1 MISHC
6 LFLIIIFSVVLLLIF
21 NDSFLFNGLP
31 VQSSLPVVPVL
42 QDLKYAAPIRLPD
55 HHPSTSE

>member
-31 VQSSLPVVPVL
+31 DQSSLPVVPLL
-42 QDLKYAAPIRLPD
+42 QDLTEAN
-55 HHPSTSE
+55 

>member
-6 LFLIIIFSVVLLLIF
+6 LFLIIIFSVVLLLIS
-21 NDSFLFNGLP
+21 NDSFLFNGL
-31 VQSSLPVVPVL
+31 PVL

-55 HHPSTSE
+55 HHPCTSE